1 MRETKFTPGPWLVER
16 RATKETGTHHTIGV
30 MLNEMGGGVFGTH
43 SSGRYMSVSG
53 CIDEHD
59 AALIAAAP
67 DLYEA
72 LRDLCDRGGP
82 DDGECVIEKGLA
94 ALKKA
99 RGET

>member
-16 RATKETGTHHTIGV
+16 RATKKTGTHHTIGV
-30 MLNEMGGGVFGTH
+30 MLDEMGGVFGTH
-43 SSGRYMSVSG
+43 TSGRYMSVSG

-72 LRDLCDRGGP
+72 LRDMCEGGGL
-82 DDGECVIEKGLA
+82 DDGGDVIEKGIA